1 MAKFELVGPDGKK
14 YEVEAPDA
22 KSAVAAL
29 SKITTPVAKNPNGT
43 YGQPP
48 EGFVMNPRTG
58 QMEDLRSPNNPA
70 TATGRMGAV
79 GLGAGQGFSYDMLD
93 ETVGALEGM
102 TGGSAEYGRE
112 VIREKDRRA
121 KEDYPL
127 SYNVP
132 KVGSA
137 IWTSLG
143 LGKALGLTGAT
154 GSVAERGL
162 QGAKL
167 GGLEGLL
174 FGAGQGEGMADRV
187 KGALTYGAAGGT
199 IGAVAPFAIEGVKR
213 LGDAAIAGPI
223 ASMRSAPSATRASRA
238 IQTGIKRS
246 GKSADEITDAL
257 TAATREG
264 QPEFV
269 MADAMGNSG
278 QRMLSGISRTPND
291 ARTEIVDFLTSRQD
305 TQGERLVG
313 FLDTAMNSP
322 QNPMN
327 LPVPVGSRVGSNLG
341 KTAKEVQEELITA
354 RGKAANTAFTAARTN
369 ASPVDVRDAL
379 TVIDDRIGGMQ
390 GSGVTGDGIDARL
403 AQYRN
408 RLAAPSAKLP
418 NGTTS
423 RELSDF
429 GRVLGVK
436 QDIADDIEAAIRAG
450 RNNEARELG
459 KLKTALD
466 SALEASSTPYRAA
479 NDEFAKAS
487 RVIDAVDQGKAA
499 ANPQRRSADV
509 LNEYG
514 AKTPPQQE
522 AYRAGR
528 VDPAIARIDNAAV
541 GVNKA
546 RPLTSGKSKAEFG
559 AMAKDPALLQRQL
572 GRENTMFET
581 GNAAL
586 GGSKTSD
593 NIADAADME
602 AFNYGPI
609 LNLLKGNF
617 STAAAQAGPTVMNA
631 LKGRN
636 TATREL
642 IARALMDKDVAKA
655 LQPALRADL
664 AAGQQSVLAEAF
676 LRSLMRPTN

>member
-1 MAKFELVGPDGKK
+1 MNVEIPGVGIVEFPDGTD
-14 YEVEAPDA
+14 P
-22 KSAVAAL
+22 AVIEKAL
-29 SKITTPVAKNPNGT
+29 SAYRTAPAMAPPKNPDGT
-43 YGQPP
+43 YGQAP

-121 KEDYPL
+121 KEDYPV

-174 FGAGQGEGMADRV
+174 FGGGQGEGMADRV
-187 KGALTYGAAGGT
+187 KGALTYGTAGAT
-199 IGAVAPFAIEGVKR
+199 IGGVAPFAIEGVKR

-305 TQGERLVG
+305 TQGERLAG
-313 FLDTAMNSP
+313 FLSDALGATDTAA
-322 QNPMN
+322 
-327 LPVPVGSRVGSNLG
+327 G
-341 KTAKEVQEELITA
+341 KTAALTTA
-354 RGKAANTAFTAARTN
+354 RDGAADTAYAAARQN
-369 ASPVDVRDAL
+369 AGPVNLNGTLDTIDAL
-379 TVIDDRIGGMQ
+379 LKRDPILGETALSQGPIG
-390 GSGVTGDGIDARL
+390 
-403 AQYRN
+403 
-408 RLAAPSAKLP
+408 AKLTALRARMSA
-418 NGTTS
+418 GG
-423 RELSDF
+423 EQLIDF
-429 GRVLGVK
+429 DTVLAIK
-436 QDIADDIEAAIRAG
+436 QDLYKQMKKGNTEAEIRAVYG
-450 RNNEARELG
+450 
-459 KLKTALD
+459 ALD
-466 SALEASSTPYRAA
+466 AALEGSSNSYRAA
-479 NDEFAKAS
+479 NDGFREAS
-487 RVIDAVDQGKAA
+487 KVIEAVDAGKKAA
-499 ANPQRRSADV
+499 MPQKRSADV
-509 LNEYG
+509 IAQYG
-514 AKTPPQQE
+514 AQTPDQQ
-522 AYRAGR
+522 AAFRVGRA
-528 VDPAIARIDNAAV
+528 DPAMARIEAAPV

-559 AMAKDPALLQRQL
+559 AMANDPALLQRQIT
-572 GRENTMFET
+572 RENTMFET